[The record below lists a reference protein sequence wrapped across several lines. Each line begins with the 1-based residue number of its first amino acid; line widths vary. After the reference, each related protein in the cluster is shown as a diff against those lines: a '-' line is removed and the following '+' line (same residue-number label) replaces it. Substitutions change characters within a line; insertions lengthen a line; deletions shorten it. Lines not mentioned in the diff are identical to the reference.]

1 MDFFIE
7 YDDLLETYNTIW
19 AKFRTGIKKEF
30 DSKPAYNKEFLKT
43 KIKPHGE
50 EVTDFYDKKV

>member
-19 AKFRTGIKKEF
+19 AKFRTDIKKEF

-43 KIKPHGE
+43 KI
-50 EVTDFYDKKV
+50 